1 MRRLD
6 LRVVTRKRVGV
17 CWLTVVVALCESACV
32 AGYDSR
38 YFEAQRTQKQLAS
51 DVTPTGISAS
61 SSPAGPPRAVRTLRM
76 RIHADAQYLSQIVNV
91 PKQLADL
98 VEDANRVLEPAL
110 ATHIEIER
118 IESWTSQ
125 ADERADEA
133 LRALIAD
140 DSGDGVDLV
149 AGMVGALPIE
159 TDSLHLLGMAS
170 VLGKHLVVR
179 APGLLGEHAA
189 IDEALSKLSEDERAN
204 IERSRKRHRALAV
217 FLHEIGHCLGALHE
231 SDSASVMNTSYR
243 TSETGFDAGSIA
255 LMRAALDAPDRAHAA
270 AAQMAILEGPTADM
284 WASDDRSSA
293 IAILRA
299 EADTPRATASATAT
313 APATGGMPGVPW
325 ELTEDAR
332 ARFSS
337 ALDSLHAGAVAV
349 AYQTAKPLFVSYPNV
364 LGVQD
369 LRCQL
374 ATIRWLSRA
383 ELEVECAPLKRLSP
397 IPDAGPTSA
406 RD

>member
-1 MRRLD
+1 VPVL
-6 LRVVTRKRVGV
+6 
-17 CWLTVVVALCESACV
+17 VALCQWACV

-51 DVTPTGISAS
+51 DVTPAGISAS
-61 SSPAGPPRAVRTLRM
+61 ASPAAPPRAMRTLRM
-76 RIHADAQYLSQIVNV
+76 RIHADAQYQSQIVNV

-98 VEDANRVLEPAL
+98 VEDANRILEPAL

-125 ADERADEA
+125 ADERADAA
-133 LRALIAD
+133 LRALVAE

-189 IDEALSKLSEDERAN
+189 IDETFSKLSDDERAN

-217 FLHEIGHCLGALHE
+217 FLHEIGHCFGALHE
-231 SDSASVMNTSYR
+231 SDATSVMNTSYR

-270 AAQMAILEGPTADM
+270 AAQIAILEGPTADT

-293 IAILRA
+293 IASLRA
-299 EADTPRATASATAT
+299 QAQPPTATASATASATVT
-313 APATGGMPGVPW
+313 APASGGVPAVPA
-325 ELTEDAR
+325 ELTGDAS

-349 AYQTAKPLFVSYPNV
+349 AYQTAKPLFASYPNV

-374 ATIRWLSRA
+374 ATIRWLSPA
-383 ELEVECAPLKRLSP
+383 ELRAECAPLKRLSP
-397 IPDAGPTSA
+397 SPDAGPASA
-406 RD
+406 RH